1 MANTKSAKK
10 AIRVSARKK
19 KVNTEIKRSY
29 RTARSQVVKA
39 VSANEKAEAEKLL
52 VEAYSKIDTAAKK
65 GTLHRNTA
73 NRYKS
78 RLAQQVNGLKKNKI

>member
-73 NRYKS
+73 DRYKS
-78 RLAQQVNGLKKNKI
+78 RLAQQVNGLKKK